1 MSTTEAK
8 TQLNQNLA
16 DEGKNFL
23 MQKYSQYFSID
34 DYGKLMPDISLLEDS
49 KIPDAEKDFIGEMI

>member
-1 MSTTEAK
+1 
-8 TQLNQNLA
+8 
-16 DEGKNFL
+16 